1 MKPPFIMLKKFL
13 TVALILSVFIG
24 SAKVPGMKKGTPD
37 IVSLSVL
44 EFNKNGI
51 LFIGDSKAGVVFAI
65 DLNDNKNSTNDKP
78 LNVLDIESKL
88 AGMLGTTAENIMIHD
103 MAVNPISQN
112 TYISVS
118 RGRAKW
124 TSRWETPNDLS
135 DASVLIKI
143 TPSGDM
149 SEARLEN
156 VDFSSI
162 EIPNPV
168 DAEINHEWK
177 KGAKLRSDAIT
188 DIAFDGESIYIAGLS
203 NEEFRAAMW
212 KAPFPFDSDVKANT
226 LEIFHGAH
234 GEWETASPVRAF
246 LPYEIN
252 NQKQLLAAYL
262 CTPLVTIDASK
273 LEDGQHVKGRTVA
286 EFGAGNFPI
295 DMVLYQNKG
304 KDYIL
309 MSNSALPLLLF
320 DPQDVAEFDGEITE
334 EVEGYLAGVSYTP
347 RSGTGVQ
354 HLSDFN
360 EKYILSTQRLPSG
373 KLALVSLSKD
383 WLRP

>member
-1 MKPPFIMLKKFL
+1 MRKTL
-13 TVALILSVFIG
+13 TILILALFATASF
-24 SAKVPGMKKGTPD
+24 AKNPGMKKGTPE
-37 IVSLSVL
+37 IVSISVL
-44 EFNKNGI
+44 EFNEDGI
-51 LFIGDSKAGVVFAI
+51 LFIGDSKAGAIYAI
-65 DLNDNKNSTNDKP
+65 DLDDTEKSTNDKQ
-78 LNVLDIESKL
+78 LNILDLEGKL
-88 AGMLGTTAENIMIHD
+88 AGMLGTTADNIMIHD
-103 MAVNPISQN
+103 MAVNPLSQN
-112 TYISVS
+112 VYLSVS

-143 TPSGDM
+143 SPDGSLT
-149 SEARLEN
+149 EASLEN
-156 VDFSSI
+156 VEFSSMSL
-162 EIPNPV
+162 PNPI
-168 DAEINHEWK
+168 DPAIEHRWK

-188 DIAFDGESIYIAGLS
+188 DIAFDGDNIYIAGLS

-212 KAPFPFDSDVKANT
+212 KAPYPFKKDVKANT

-234 GEWETASPVRAF
+234 GKWETASPVRAF

-252 NQKQLLAAYL
+252 SQKQLLAAYL

-295 DMVLYQNKG
+295 DMVLYQNQG

-309 MSNSALPLLLF
+309 MSNSALPLLIF
-320 DPQDVAEFDGEITE
+320 DPQDVANYKGEITS

-347 RSGTGVQ
+347 RSGAGVQ

-360 EKYILSTQRLPSG
+360 QKYILSTQRLPNG

>member
-1 MKPPFIMLKKFL
+1 MLRKILTLTLVLGMFI
-13 TVALILSVFIG
+13 A
-24 SAKVPGMKKGTPD
+24 SAKEPGMKKGTPE

-44 EFNKNGI
+44 EFNKDGI
-51 LFIGDSKAGVVFAI
+51 LFIGDSKGGTVYAI
-65 DLNDNKNSTNDKP
+65 DLNDKEKSSNDKP
-78 LNVLDIESKL
+78 LNILDLEGKL
-88 AGMLGTTAENIMIHD
+88 AGMLGTTADNIMIHD

-112 TYISVS
+112 VYLSVS

-135 DASVLIKI
+135 DANVLIKVS
-143 TPSGDM
+143 PDGSM
-149 SEARLEN
+149 SEATLEN
-156 VDFSSI
+156 VEFSSVS
-162 EIPNPV
+162 IPNPIDPSV
-168 DAEINHEWK
+168 EHRWK

-188 DIAFDGESIYIAGLS
+188 DIAFDGENIYIAGLS

-212 KAPFPFDSDVKANT
+212 KAPFPFKSDVKANT

-234 GEWETASPVRAF
+234 GKWETASPVRAF
-246 LPYEIN
+246 LPYELN

-295 DMVLYQNKG
+295 DMVLYQNQG

-320 DPQDVAEFDGEITE
+320 DPEDVANYKGEITE

-347 RSGTGVQ
+347 RSGAGVQ

-360 EKYILSTQRLPSG
+360 QKYILATQRLPNG
-373 KLALVSLSKD
+373 KLAMVSLSKD